1 MKFTAPRWLSDN
13 FGTMLLSFILAVTV
27 WVAAVNDQDPVQSGL
42 VPGNVEVEYLGLT
55 DGLLIVDGGQDQ
67 VEVMIR
73 APDSVWS
80 SLQRSDVEVLADIT
94 GLSAGTHTIDLEEI
108 INRSA
113 IRILLIEPAQV
124 TLTLEEAASIQ
135 VPVEVVL
142 SGLIPL
148 GYQAGD
154 WTVDPTSA
162 EVSGPISLVQQVV
175 MAVAEVNLTDQ
186 REDIRQDVTLVAV
199 DADGEVIEGVTIDAP
214 QASVVVNV
222 HPAEGSKQVVVSP
235 NIQGQEALNEAGY
248 FVAAIDVQPALV
260 TITGEPDDL
269 AVTEGVVETTPIDIS
284 TAIED
289 VIAQV
294 QLELPEGITLQDGVQ
309 TVQVSIRIEARS
321 GTVTL
326 PIEVLAE
333 GLTPGY
339 FALFSPEIV
348 QVIVTGPL
356 PLLDVLEEGHVQVF
370 VNLEDLGIGVH
381 AVETEV
387 IVFDERLE
395 FQNPI
400 PAIIQVTITDTPPPT
415 PTATLSPSN

>member
-1 MKFTAPRWLSDN
+1 VS
-13 FGTMLLSFILAVTV
+13 
-27 WVAAVNDQDPVQSGL
+27 
-42 VPGNVEVEYLGLT
+42 
-55 DGLLIVDGGQDQ
+55 
-67 VEVMIR
+67 
-73 APDSVWS
+73 
-80 SLQRSDVEVLADIT
+80 
-94 GLSAGTHTIDLEEI
+94 
-108 INRSA
+108 INRLA
-113 IRILLIEPAQV
+113 IRVLQIDPAEV

-135 VPVEVVL
+135 VPVEIVT

-148 GYQAGD
+148 GYQTGES
-154 WTVDPTSA
+154 TVDPTSV
-162 EVSGPISLVQQVV
+162 EVSGPVSQVQQVV

-248 FVAAIDVQPALV
+248 FVAAIDVQPTLV

-269 AVTEGVVETTPIDIS
+269 AETEGVVETTPIDIS

-289 VIAQV
+289 ITAQV

-309 TVQVSIRIEARS
+309 TVQVSIRIEARV

-339 FALFSPEIV
+339 FALFSPENV

-356 PLLDVLEEGHVQVF
+356 PLLDILEEGQVQVF

-387 IVFDERLE
+387 IVFDDQLE